1 MLINEEEKID
11 YNKKFVLIYDDCS
24 INIFENDSLSNPKI
38 VFETENILNIQ
49 FNPIIDNMILVSF
62 LDGSCKIYLILENKL
77 EEKILFEGIN
87 KQKILKSKFN
97 ELNTNIIASLNKVK
111 TQKEKV
117 QKMIIWDVR
126 NIFYSHIINIKQIID
141 FHWNKFSEDLLE
153 ILTKT
158 EIKLFSIKKK
168 DFISSFTFG
177 KFDKIKNWVFL
188 DKETVFIIKKNGIE
202 TKNVC
207 DGNTVKSKNFLNI
220 KDANLNYIKDDIV
233 IIIFTEKLIF
243 IKKTSFEEILKIEQN
258 YNPLFKFINGD
269 NKNEILLK
277 YYDTEDEEIKKIP
290 INIKKPLKI
299 ENHSDTT
306 NIQGNFY
313 NKYQRKI
320 YKYLNLL
327 NFNENIINENTK
339 KKKYMK
345 ITEIKSYFNEAKKI
359 NIFLRKDLIN
369 KIFEN
374 GEKININNKIIEN
387 DFDIKNLEDLKKLWD
402 LFKIE
407 IPQKRKIEMILLMK
421 KMLDNNKNKIKEFY
435 LKIIKLLCINDIN
448 KKLVEIY
455 LIFLTEYD
463 ETLKIL
469 FPGDYIEEY
478 LNEIKYYYPCF
489 NKDE

>member
-1 MLINEEEKID
+1 
-11 YNKKFVLIYDDCS
+11 
-24 INIFENDSLSNPKI
+24 
-38 VFETENILNIQ
+38 
-49 FNPIIDNMILVSF
+49 MILVSF

-97 ELNTNIIASLNKVK
+97 ELNTNIIASLNKIK

-126 NIFYSHIINIKQIID
+126 NIFYTHIINIKQIID

-207 DGNTVKSKNFLNI
+207 DGNTVNSKNFLNI

-258 YNPLFKFINGD
+258 YNPFFKFINGD

-299 ENHSDTT
+299 ENHTDTS

-327 NFNENIINENTK
+327 NFNENIINDNTK

-345 ITEIKSYFNEAKKI
+345 IIEIKSYFNEAKKI
-359 NIFLRKDLIN
+359 NIFLRKDLI
-369 KIFEN
+369 KKFLKM
-374 GEKININNKIIEN
+374 EKK
-387 DFDIKNLEDLKKLWD
+387 
-402 LFKIE
+402 
-407 IPQKRKIEMILLMK
+407 
-421 KMLDNNKNKIKEFY
+421 
-435 LKIIKLLCINDIN
+435 
-448 KKLVEIY
+448 
-455 LIFLTEYD
+455 
-463 ETLKIL
+463 
-469 FPGDYIEEY
+469 
-478 LNEIKYYYPCF
+478 
-489 NKDE
+489 